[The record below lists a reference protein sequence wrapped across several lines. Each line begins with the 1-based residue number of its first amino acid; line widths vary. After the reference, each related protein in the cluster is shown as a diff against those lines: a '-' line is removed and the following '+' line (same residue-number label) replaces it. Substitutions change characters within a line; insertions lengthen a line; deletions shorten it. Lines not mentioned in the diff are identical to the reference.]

1 MPRRLVPILSLA
13 ALLAACSQNSS
24 RMEPGSANT
33 SVAGR
38 GRGGGR
44 GGDQAL
50 LRGITLSADQQQ
62 RVDAIR
68 ARYRSQMEQARQ
80 AGGDGGG
87 GRGQMGTMMEQQQAE
102 IRAVLTADQQAQFDR
117 NVTEMRSQRGGGR
130 AGGAP
135 QE

>member
-1 MPRRLVPILSLA
+1 MAHRLVSILSLA

-24 RMEPGSANT
+24 RMEPGSANG

-68 ARYRSQMEQARQ
+68 ARYRSQMDQTRQ
-80 AGGDGGG
+80 GGGD
-87 GRGQMGTMMEQQQAE
+87 RTQMRSMMEQQQAD
-102 IRAVLTADQQAQFDR
+102 IRAVLSPDQQAQFDR
-117 NVTEMRSQRGGGR
+117 NVAEMRSQSNQGGGGR
-130 AGGAP
+130 P
-135 QE
+135 